1 VIDLGNLAPSTSSAM
16 AVPPSLTPCREPE
29 LAVIAENRV
38 HIRLVFEERKDIIV
52 PPAWVPRGPYVTPF
66 LPYFVRNSHR

>member
-1 VIDLGNLAPSTSSAM
+1 M
-16 AVPPSLTPCREPE
+16 AVPPSLTPCGDPE

-52 PPAWVPRGPYVTPF
+52 LRAWAPATVTDARPF
-66 LPYFVRNSHR
+66 LPYFARASRIHK